1 MGRIVGLEILNKVKP
16 NKKKPAKNEVEPK
29 AVKED
34 EAAAETLEEVEAEPE
49 KCDAKKSE
57 K

>member
-1 MGRIVGLEILNKVKP
+1 MGRVVGLEILDKVKP
-16 NKKKPAKNEVEPK
+16 NKKKPAKYEVEPK
-29 AVKED
+29 TVKKD

-49 KCDAKKSE
+49 KDDAKKSE